1 MRHALHQGTQA
12 FIDRIAACIEGR
24 AEASLHTVLDPQ
36 ATATMLYQQWL
47 GASLL
52 SRLSRDRASDGSR
65 HAGHATRAGAATV
78 APFVLAPYVHPER
91 TSHEQHPQTNRRI
104 VLASRP
110 LRPPPRTS
118 AWRSRHPR
126 TAGRADAAAV
136 NGCPWIPT
144 CAAAQAICLLLRRR

>member
-1 MRHALHQGTQA
+1 
-12 FIDRIAACIEGR
+12 
-24 AEASLHTVLDPQ
+24 VLDPQ

-110 LRPPPRTS
+110 LRHRRELPPGEV
-118 AWRSRHPR
+118 A
-126 TAGRADAAAV
+126 
-136 NGCPWIPT
+136 IPEL
-144 CAAAQAICLLLRRR
+144 QDGQMLLR